1 MKFKLNKVLASLLG
15 LTISMSV
22 FAEDIELYVNHDV
35 ETDENPRVLMIFD
48 TSGSMDWSVIN
59 GDDQVC
65 YTKYQYEETTGRGRN
80 RQTVTYDA
88 YQQVTCF
95 ASKPEYNEYN
105 EQCYIGVNGVAVA
118 DCHDRRIDVAKNAM
132 TQLVNDNDDIDFG
145 LMRFKDSAGG
155 YVVAKVG
162 ANKSNILQ
170 DIDDLPASGGT
181 PITETLWEAYRYI
194 TGQNLDYGRFYNDRD
209 KSIDNNVTY
218 RSPFEQSNGEP
229 LRCDNSINIILMTDG
244 DPTNDDGRDASIAAV
259 HNNLFTDA
267 IPFDS
272 GRYSGSYLVAM
283 AKILHGT
290 SDTKVDLYTPTSDVL
305 DTGRV
310 YTIGFGTGMSQGGIA
325 LLDKAASVG
334 GGQYIEARTAEAL
347 SEALKNTISRIRE
360 VNDSFSSPSVASN
373 NVDQTRSR
381 DAVYFAMFYPE
392 TGARWRGNL
401 KKLKVS
407 GNQIVDSKGLSALD
421 ENGLIDENA
430 ETFWLPSGEPADGN
444 LVAQGGVNL
453 HLTTLDSDS
462 RNLYTDN
469 QGSIVNFNT
478 SVVSDILNLVDN
490 NPLSLSS
497 NDIKWAMGIDVDDED
512 GDGSKVDQRKDIFGD
527 PLHSKPVAIDY
538 GNDDIR
544 VLIGT
549 NAGFL
554 HMFKDSDDSVSE
566 SWAFIP
572 SALYNIIEPLRENQA
587 DTKVYGMDG
596 PISIY
601 FDNKN
606 LNSDGLND
614 GIIDA
619 SGDDKVWAFA
629 GMRRGG
635 KNYYGLDITNPNIPK
650 KLWDAPIEGGKGDFK
665 ELAQT
670 WSKPQIAYIKAFG
683 DKPLLIFGAGYDIN
697 KDAAIRS
704 EDDIGRGIYI
714 VEAETGKRV
723 WALTPDIN
731 GFKGK
736 HSIAA
741 DITTLDSDY
750 DGYIDRIYAADTGG
764 DIWRIDMPGSNTSEF
779 SHFKLA
785 ELGSNKATE
794 DRRFFYKPL
803 VARTIYS
810 KVSESTVNGST
821 VITRLDTPYD
831 AIVIGS
837 GNRSK
842 PTGTNEKDQL
852 FMIRDENTVTKSYK
866 TNAPDTIVPADL
878 MQMNSDPFGN
888 ALDDVDDFV
897 DLEVGLAKFNGWR
910 YELGTGEKS
919 LAAATV
925 VGGVAYFTSFTPASD
940 TSTENQCSLSGGGGS
955 LYAFHLHYGT
965 KVYDDLKFTT
975 SYDVPDTPQLYFGE
989 SPSCVDGNGDGKCD
1003 DDPTVDVIQESQFY
1017 LIGPGIKGENA
1028 ENPMKP
1034 VEIKGP
1040 GLTVVDGKVVLVND
1054 NAVGFGFKTQQTY
1067 IYKREE
1073 NDEVNN

>member
-48 TSGSMDWSVIN
+48 TSGSMAWDVVDGGRCYRRYQN
-59 GDDQVC
+59 GQFYESDCFKSQTYFN
-65 YTKYQYEETTGRGRN
+65 YTQ
-80 RQTVTYDA
+80 
-88 YQQVTCF
+88 
-95 ASKPEYNEYN
+95 
-105 EQCYIGVNGVAVA
+105 QCYKSVNGYAQA
-118 DCHDRRIDVAKNAM
+118 ICEDSRLLVAKNAVS
-132 TQLVNDNDDIDFG
+132 QLVTDNDDIDFG
-145 LMRFKDSAGG
+145 LMRFRESSGG
-155 YVVAKVG
+155 YVLARLG
-162 ANKSNILQ
+162 SNKNTLLNE
-170 DIDDLPASGGT
+170 IDDLPASGAT
-181 PITETLWEAYRYI
+181 PLTETLWEAYRYI
-194 TGQNLDYGRFYNDRD
+194 TGQSLYYGYGINNRD
-209 KSIDNNVTY
+209 KAADANGTY
-218 RSPFEQSNGEP
+218 KSPFKKESGDP

-244 DPTNDDGRDASIAAV
+244 DPTNDDGRDDQIKSV
-259 HNNLFTDA
+259 HNNLFNDS
-267 IPFDS
+267 IPFVS
-272 GRYSGSYLVAM
+272 GDYSNSYLVALS
-283 AKILHGT
+283 KIIHGT
-290 SDTKVDLYTPTSDVL
+290 NNTKVDLYSETSDVL

-310 YTIGFGTGMSQGGIA
+310 FTIGFGTGMSDGGID
-325 LLDKAASVG
+325 LLEKAASVG
-334 GGQYIEARTAEAL
+334 GGQYLEARTSEAL
-347 SEALKNTISRIRE
+347 TEALKNTISRIRE

-407 GNQIVDSKGLSALD
+407 GSQIVDSKGLSALD

-469 QGSIVNFNT
+469 QGAIVNFNT

-497 NDIKWAMGIDVDDED
+497 DDIKWAMGVDVDDAD
-512 GDGSKVDQRKDIFGD
+512 ADGSNVDQRQDIFGD

-572 SALYNIIEPLRENQA
+572 SALYDIIEPLRKNQA

-619 SGDDKVWAFA
+619 SGDDRVWAFA

-683 DKPLLIFGAGYDIN
+683 DKPLLIFGAGYDTN

-704 EDDIGRGIYI
+704 EDNIGRGIYI

-741 DITTLDSDY
+741 DVTTLDSDY

-764 DIWRIDMPGSNTSEF
+764 DIWRIDMPGTSTSEF

-810 KVSESTVNGST
+810 KVSETTIDGST

-897 DLEVGLAKFNGWR
+897 DLEVDLAKFNGWR

-989 SPSCVDGNGDGKCD
+989 GASCVDGNGDGKCD

>member
-48 TSGSMDWSVIN
+48 TSGSMAWDVVDGGRCYRRYQN
-59 GDDQVC
+59 GQFYESDCFKSQTYFN
-65 YTKYQYEETTGRGRN
+65 YTQ
-80 RQTVTYDA
+80 
-88 YQQVTCF
+88 
-95 ASKPEYNEYN
+95 
-105 EQCYIGVNGVAVA
+105 QCYKSVNGYAQA
-118 DCHDRRIDVAKNAM
+118 ICEDSRLLVAKNAVS
-132 TQLVNDNDDIDFG
+132 QLVTDNDDIDFG
-145 LMRFKDSAGG
+145 LMRFRESSGG
-155 YVVAKVG
+155 YVLARLG
-162 ANKSNILQ
+162 SNKNTLLNE
-170 DIDDLPASGGT
+170 IDDLPASGAT
-181 PITETLWEAYRYI
+181 PLTETLWEAYRYI
-194 TGQNLDYGRFYNDRD
+194 TGQSLYYGYGINNRD
-209 KSIDNNVTY
+209 KAADANGTY
-218 RSPFEQSNGEP
+218 KSPFKKESGDP

-244 DPTNDDGRDASIAAV
+244 DPTNDDGRDDQIKSV
-259 HNNLFTDA
+259 HNNLFNDS
-267 IPFDS
+267 IPFVS
-272 GRYSGSYLVAM
+272 GDYSNSYLVALS
-283 AKILHGT
+283 KIIHGT
-290 SDTKVDLYTPTSDVL
+290 NNTKVDLYSETSDVL

-310 YTIGFGTGMSQGGIA
+310 FTIGFGTGMSDGGID
-325 LLDKAASVG
+325 LLEKAASVG
-334 GGQYIEARTAEAL
+334 GGQYLEARTSEAL

-407 GNQIVDSKGLSALD
+407 GSQIVDSKGLSALD

-469 QGSIVNFNT
+469 QGAIVNFNT

-497 NDIKWAMGIDVDDED
+497 DDIKWAMGVDVDDD
-512 GDGSKVDQRKDIFGD
+512 DADGSNVDQRQDIFGD

-572 SALYNIIEPLRENQA
+572 SALYDIIEPLRKNQA

-619 SGDDKVWAFA
+619 SGDDRVWAFA

-683 DKPLLIFGAGYDIN
+683 DKPLLIFGAGYDTN

-704 EDDIGRGIYI
+704 EDNIGRGIYI

-741 DITTLDSDY
+741 DVTTLDSDY

-764 DIWRIDMPGSNTSEF
+764 DIWRIDMPGTSTSEF

-810 KVSESTVNGST
+810 KVSETTIDGST

-897 DLEVGLAKFNGWR
+897 DLEVDLAKFNGWR

-965 KVYDDLKFTT
+965 KVYDELKFTT

-989 SPSCVDGNGDGKCD
+989 GASCVDGNGDGKCD

>member
-48 TSGSMDWSVIN
+48 TSGSMAWDVVD
-59 GDDQVC
+59 G
-65 YTKYQYEETTGRGRN
+65 G
-80 RQTVTYDA
+80 
-88 YQQVTCF
+88 
-95 ASKPEYNEYN
+95 
-105 EQCYIGVNGVAVA
+105 QCYRRYQNGQFYTSDCFKSQTYFNYTQQCYKSVNGYAQAVCE
-118 DCHDRRIDVAKNAM
+118 DSRLLVAKNAVS
-132 TQLVNDNDDIDFG
+132 QLITDNDDIDFG
-145 LMRFKDSAGG
+145 LMRFKESSGG
-155 YVVAKVG
+155 YVLARLG
-162 ANKSNILQ
+162 ANKNTLLNEV
-170 DIDDLPASGGT
+170 DDLPASGAT
-181 PITETLWEAYRYI
+181 PLTETLWEAYRYI
-194 TGQNLDYGRFYNDRD
+194 TGQNLDFGYGVNNRD
-209 KSIDNNVTY
+209 KAADASGTY
-218 RSPFEQSNGEP
+218 KSPFKKEAGDP

-244 DPTNDDGRDASIAAV
+244 DPTNDSGRNNYIQTV
-259 HNNLFTDA
+259 HNNLFSDSA
-267 IPFDS
+267 PFVTGD
-272 GRYSGSYLVAM
+272 YSDSYLVAL
-283 AKILHGT
+283 AKIIHGT
-290 SDTKVDLYTPTSDVL
+290 NNTKVDLYSDTSDVL

-310 YTIGFGTGMSQGGIA
+310 FTIGFGTGMSDGGID
-325 LLDKAASVG
+325 LLEKAASVG
-334 GGQYIEARTAEAL
+334 GGQYLEARTSEAL

-381 DAVYFAMFYPE
+381 DAIYFAMFYPE

-407 GNQIVDSKGLSALD
+407 GSQIVDSKGLSALD
-421 ENGLIDENA
+421 ESGLIDESA
-430 ETFWLPSGEPADGN
+430 RTFWLPSDELADGN

-512 GDGSKVDQRKDIFGD
+512 ADGSSVDQRKDIFGD

-683 DKPLLIFGAGYDIN
+683 DKPLLVFGAGYDTN

-704 EDDIGRGIYI
+704 EDNIGRGIYI

-741 DITTLDSDY
+741 NITTLDSDY

-852 FMIRDENTVTKSYK
+852 FMIRDENTVSKSYK

-897 DLEVGLAKFNGWR
+897 DLEVDLAKFNGWR

-989 SPSCVDGNGDGKCD
+989 GPSCVDGNGDGKCD
-1003 DDPTVDVIQESQFY
+1003 DNPTVDVTQESQFY

-1040 GLTVVDGKVVLVND
+1040 GLTIVDGKVVLVND
-1054 NAVGFGFKTQQTY
+1054 DAVGFGFKTQQTY